1 MSHSVLKTFC
11 VTGNDA
17 EKLLAAQ
24 IAVMRV
30 CNLSGVDTT
39 LTNSN

>member
-1 MSHSVLKTFC
+1 MIP
-11 VTGNDA
+11 

-24 IAVMRV
+24 IAVMRA